1 MLVCLIIGSNQLLAM
16 PERQDF
22 TNFRLLY
29 HTMTKTM
36 FLSLV
41 LFVTHAAIGQLTYDN
56 LMVDYDSVWKYKN
69 LTIIPIRQKGP
80 GVPMPVLSK
89 TISLNQALTKGLVTV
104 KERGTTAVENV
115 HWLSLTNNSENDI
128 YVASGEVMAGGRQD
142 RMVTKDTLITA
153 RSGRVD
159 LPVMCVEE
167 GRWSEKDKK
176 FSYRRMANMRL
187 RKVLDSTRSQVM
199 VWREINH
206 QLDSS
211 KIKSKNLSYLA
222 REKDKKFLQGQNEYW
237 DFFKQK
243 FQQPDSNIVGIVCM
257 TGNRIIG
264 SDIFAGDD
272 LFYGQLE
279 SMMRGYIEEATVY
292 GSGPVTVTSTR
303 VRAYLDQFLKNEI
316 QQEEFVKKNGKLFKV
331 RNKAIHIT
339 TY

>member
-1 MLVCLIIGSNQLLAM
+1 
-16 PERQDF
+16 
-22 TNFRLLY
+22 
-29 HTMTKTM
+29 MTKTL
-36 FLSLV
+36 FLLSV
-41 LFVTHAAIGQLTYDN
+41 LFSSLTAAGQLTYDN
-56 LMVDYDSVWKYKN
+56 LMVDYDSAWTYKN
-69 LTIIPIRQKGP
+69 LTIIPIRHKGP
-80 GVPMPVLSK
+80 GIPMPILSK

-115 HWLSLTNNSENDI
+115 HWLSLINNSENDI

-142 RMVTKDTLITA
+142 RMVTKDTLILA
-153 RSGRVD
+153 KSGRID

-211 KIKSKNLSYLA
+211 KIKNKNLSYLA
-222 REKDKKFLQGQNEYW
+222 REKDKKFLQEQNEYW
-237 DFFKQK
+237 NFFKQK

-257 TGNRIIG
+257 TGNKIIG
-264 SDIFAGDD
+264 SDIFASDD

-279 SMMRGYIEEATVY
+279 SMIRGYIEEATVY
-292 GSGPVTVTSTR
+292 GSGPVKVTNTK
-303 VRAYLDQFLKNEI
+303 VQAYLDQFLKNET

-331 RNKAIHIT
+331 RNKTIHIT